1 MFETNPLF
9 AVMSRALDAASL
21 RQAVHTANIA
31 NADVDGFRRLEVTFN
46 PQADLGSLGSSM
58 ASAAALEGP
67 KIISTNDTV
76 RLDQEMA
83 LMAKDAV
90 RYQQLLNAFE
100 RTMGL
105 LTLAARDGRSQ

>member
-9 AVMSRALDAASL
+9 ALMSRALDAASL

-31 NADVDGFRRLEVTFN
+31 NADVDGFRRLEVSFN
-46 PQADLGSLGSSM
+46 PAADVGSLEPSM
-58 ASAAALEGP
+58 VGAASAEEP
-67 KIISTNDTV
+67 KVVSTNDTV